1 MLERDAQ
8 ARMPKARILL
18 ERAADILPGLAG
30 LRQNDKRER
39 ARKVGSVEE
48 GGLRSVLKLLWES
61 ALAAKQKTKR
71 SSLTRQKEPLGS
83 AWEEEEGS
91 RS

>member
-39 ARKVGSVEE
+39 ARKVGW
-48 GGLRSVLKLLWES
+48 GGVFRSVQKKRPES
-61 ALAAKQKTKR
+61 PLNWRPVEKIPKKA
-71 SSLTRQKEPLGS
+71 SLGL
-83 AWEEEEGS
+83 
-91 RS
+91 